1 MHEVYLEEMKK
12 LDQMKEEQA
21 KVMNISLFLVDWEG

>member
-1 MHEVYLEEMKK
+1 MHEVYLEEMKE

-21 KVMNISLFLVDWEG
+21 KVMSISLVLVDWEG

>member
-1 MHEVYLEEMKK
+1 MHEVYLEEMKE

-21 KVMNISLFLVDWEG
+21 KVMNISLVLVDWEG

>member
-1 MHEVYLEEMKK
+1 MHEVYLEEMKEF
-12 LDQMKEEQA
+12 DQMKEEQV